1 MHTNRALRTL
11 GLSLAGAAAVAALG
25 VFVVRDQESR
35 HRRNLFSPRPLR
47 RLAALG
53 YIGRHPDVE
62 KAQLLR
68 DFLTWECE
76 PRLRKR
82 AAAILKRIESAL
94 SAGADE
100 QGGVNGNGQGS
111 E

>member
-1 MHTNRALRTL
+1 MPTNRVIRTVS
-11 GLSLAGAAAVAALG
+11 LSLAGAAAMAALG

-53 YIGRHPDVE
+53 YIGRHPYVE
-62 KAQLLR
+62 NAHLLR
-68 DFLTWECE
+68 DFLSWERV
-76 PRLRKR
+76 PRLRRR
-82 AAAILKRIESAL
+82 AEAILEKIERAL
-94 SAGADE
+94 SASTDD
-100 QGGVNGNGQGS
+100 QGGATGGGQGG